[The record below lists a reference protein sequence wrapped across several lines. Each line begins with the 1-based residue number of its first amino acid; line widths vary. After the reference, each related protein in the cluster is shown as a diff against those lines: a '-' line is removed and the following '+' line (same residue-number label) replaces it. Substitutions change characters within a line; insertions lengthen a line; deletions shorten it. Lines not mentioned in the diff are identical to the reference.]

1 MTAEPVAARLAAAG
15 VAVVV
20 LEVLLLVAVQAEAV
34 VIVEQTG
41 RKRPALALESV
52 MQMLVVCLRRPVQP
66 VVVVEKRN
74 FLQAVEALEVAPV
87 QELAHLKK

>member
-20 LEVLLLVAVQAEAV
+20 LEVLLLVAVQAV